1 MLVKQNTD
9 FFSREKQRIGIFYN
23 QPKNQLKIK
32 HNYFFRN
39 PFLRNIAE
47 PKILCDENFL
57 FPSHFF
63 HYCSVVLHY
72 YHYLCYKVKYITIV
86 PFIKRK
92 SYFFLYFTSQKV
104 WECIRFLV
112 NMPMWMDQSRLCQFS
127 VLPFPDR
134 LHLEHCPDL

>member
-57 FPSHFF
+57 FPSQFF

-92 SYFFLYFTSQKV
+92 SYFFFVFQTSKGLRMHMILGEYANV
-104 WECIRFLV
+104 DGSITTLSVFST
-112 NMPMWMDQSRLCQFS
+112 PISRSLAS
-127 VLPFPDR
+127 
-134 LHLEHCPDL
+134 

>member
-47 PKILCDENFL
+47 PKILCDENFFISLSILSLL
-57 FPSHFF
+57 FCSSALLSLLMLQSEI
-63 HYCSVVLHY
+63 HYNCTFY
-72 YHYLCYKVKYITIV
+72 QKKIII
-86 PFIKRK
+86 F
-92 SYFFLYFTSQKV
+92 FFLVF
-104 WECIRFLV
+104 
-112 NMPMWMDQSRLCQFS
+112 
-127 VLPFPDR
+127 
-134 LHLEHCPDL
+134 